1 MKLFKKNKNRVYFK
15 IAFCEEPDLATK
27 FGESIEIFD
36 TYDLAKNRVFS
47 KVAGWG
53 KASQGRIGD
62 MNHIDGAWLIIEK
75 CYKG

>member
-1 MKLFKKNKNRVYFK
+1 MKLFKKDKNKVYFK

-27 FGESIEIFD
+27 FGESGETFD
-36 TYDLAKNRVFS
+36 TYDQAKYRVFS

-62 MNHIDGAWLIIEK
+62 MNHIDSGWLIIEK
-75 CYKG
+75 HYKC